1 MKSSYQG
8 KYSRSFHGLLLFII
22 NEVLKVSYHR
32 WSSGSVPVAQHRAC
46 VFERCGLGWSTEILR
61 ELSYPEECDSI
72 STVSRAIFI
81 SWVCI
86 LQVITLC
93 SGQCPALVGLCLCA
107 FPWGFWERS
116 NFSPWLPS
124 PARHRC
130 YGMAQ
135 RDLCPA
141 ALPGAWEEDS
151 WCWHKTWNRAF
162 KNDAMTFSVIKRKFY
177 HAPISVS
184 LIFLIAYPVAV
195 LRASVQGLQSWL
207 PEHRV

>member
-1 MKSSYQG
+1 MPNDQGPVHLSFSVRGRTIDLSEEIVLDLTSQERAKNKMKSSYQG

-116 NFSPWLPS
+116 NFSP
-124 PARHRC
+124 
-130 YGMAQ
+130 
-135 RDLCPA
+135 
-141 ALPGAWEEDS
+141 
-151 WCWHKTWNRAF
+151 
-162 KNDAMTFSVIKRKFY
+162 
-177 HAPISVS
+177 
-184 LIFLIAYPVAV
+184 
-195 LRASVQGLQSWL
+195 
-207 PEHRV
+207 